1 MRTWQ
6 DGVGNVHGRIDGRNR
21 DAPAL
26 LCGSHYDTVMDAGKY
41 DGALGIIVAIAS
53 VKATILQVCS
63 SQFSPLCSTEWFELH
78 GGVYPAQN
86 LSSGSAQVK
95 SRLPGLISNRQRRQ
109 CG

>member
-6 DGVGNVHGRIDGRNR
+6 DGVGNVHGRIDGRDR

-53 VKATILQVCS
+53 VKATILQVYS
-63 SQFSPLCSTEWFELH
+63 SHPHF
-78 GGVYPAQN
+78 YARQN
-86 LSSGSAQVK
+86 GFGHTFCTGSVGREQHSLPEVK
-95 SRLPGLISNRQRRQ
+95 
-109 CG
+109 